1 MTLKPYFEVVEAEL
15 REILLD
21 QSDEIAAIG
30 FDGERLIVQF
40 HRFPGL
46 WSAPATRLEY
56 ERLVDAEKIDAVFS
70 AKIAELRPRM
80 GNWYDLVPFTRRR
93 RKKSI

>member
-15 REILLD
+15 NEILPG

-30 FDGERLIVQF
+30 FDGGRLLVQF

-46 WSAPATRLEY
+46 WSAAATRAEY
-56 ERLVDAEKIDAVFS
+56 DRLVNAEKIDAIFS
-70 AKIAELRPRM
+70 ARIAELRPRI
-80 GNWYDLVPFTRRR
+80 GPWHALEASTRRR
-93 RKKSI
+93 RRKTI

>member
-15 REILLD
+15 QEILHD

-30 FDGERLIVQF
+30 YDGERLIVQF

-46 WSAPATRLEY
+46 WSTTATRVEY
-56 ERLVDAEKIDAVFS
+56 ERLIAAEKIDAHFS

-80 GNWYDLVPFTRRR
+80 GNWFDLVPFTRRR
-93 RKKSI
+93 RKKST

>member
-1 MTLKPYFEVVEAEL
+1 MTLKPYFEVVEAEMQSV
-15 REILLD
+15 LLD
-21 QSDEIAAIG
+21 QSEEIAAIG

-46 WSAPATRLEY
+46 WSAPATRADY
-56 ERLVDAEKIDAVFS
+56 ERLIAAEKIDAQFS

-80 GNWYDLVPFTRRR
+80 GNWHDLVPLRRRR

>member
-15 REILLD
+15 QSVLPD

-40 HRFPGL
+40 NRFPGL
-46 WSAPATRLEY
+46 WSAAATRAEY
-56 ERLVDAEKIDAVFS
+56 ERLIAAEKIDAHFS

-80 GNWYDLVPFTRRR
+80 GNWFDLVPFTRRR
-93 RKKSI
+93 RKKTI